1 MGFLLLL
8 LLPHHYHHP
17 MTSAGARVG
26 AAGREG
32 MVVVLPTIARRLLM
46 CWVVGI
52 AAGVSAAIGG
62 IADAGAGAGA
72 GDGDDVDD
80 DDAPRCAASPSA
92 QAPTETKRG
101 TRASKLASRAPARR
115 PGVVAAAC

>member
-1 MGFLLLL
+1 
-8 LLPHHYHHP
+8 

-62 IADAGAGAGA
+62 IADADAGAGAGA
-72 GDGDDVDD
+72 GDGDDVD